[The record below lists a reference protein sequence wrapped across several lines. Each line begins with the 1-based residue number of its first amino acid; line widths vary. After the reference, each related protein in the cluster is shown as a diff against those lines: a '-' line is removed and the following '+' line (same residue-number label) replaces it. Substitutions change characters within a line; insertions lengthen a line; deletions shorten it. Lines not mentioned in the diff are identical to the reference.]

1 MSARCRGITSSPLS
15 NTQADATHWLTA
27 AARIGGRS
35 GARTGSGG
43 KVFTCACLPAC
54 ALALDSGTAI
64 RVGAATGEHE
74 DDDDDE
80 VVGRDEAAV
89 EGAAR
94 GESAERLGGQCYA
107 VLWLREGERRGECGG
122 GV

>member
-1 MSARCRGITSSPLS
+1 MPLVREA
-15 NTQADATHWLTA
+15 NCWH
-27 AARIGGRS
+27 
-35 GARTGSGG
+35 
-43 KVFTCACLPAC
+43 CACLPAC

-122 GV
+122 TKGRTLVM